1 MQYENYIGIP
11 YSKANCADLAIMFQE
26 KEFGKK
32 YGDYIHPECKSPFAL
47 SLAVKRNLLDF
58 MQEKLSLPNHGCAV
72 LLLCRGRLSHIGTY
86 LHINNQDYVLHTSE
100 SFKSSI
106 LTPLKDLKK
115 FNIQIEGF
123 YKWK

>member
-1 MQYENYIGIP
+1 MNYENYIGIP

-32 YGDYIHPECKSPFAL
+32 YGEYVQPQCNSPFAL
-47 SLAVKRNLLDF
+47 SLAVKRNLMDF
-58 MQEKLSLPNHGCAV
+58 MEEKLSLPKHGCAV

-100 SFKSSI
+100 SFQSSI
-106 LTPLKDLKK
+106 LTLLKDLKK
-115 FNIQIEGF
+115 FNIQVEGF
-123 YKWK
+123 YQWK